1 MFFLL
6 RIFECDTILD
16 DRIESSR
23 LDKSLFLFHL
33 CFFFALLVIGGRP
46 NETQHDG
53 KEEKTVK
60 EAKDDDQEEDLE
72 EGGEDVGLGAGKE
85 DEGQEGGEAT
95 VEDCR
100 TNVRKCLTYLN
111 MLRIK

>member
-1 MFFLL
+1 MIFLL
-6 RIFECDTILD
+6 SLFDTILD

-23 LDKSLFLFHL
+23 LDKSLFLFLL

-46 NETQHDG
+46 NETEHDG

-60 EAKDDDQEEDLE
+60 KAKDDDQEEDLE

-100 TNVRKCLTYLN
+100 SNVRKRLAYLK